1 MGKLHHICGLWYT
14 YTGMGASCQLCTE
27 LRSVPFLLGGTWGKY
42 GASCLHV
49 TFCLTLRVPLD
60 TFPRTSVLFPW
71 PPHFPGVMTLY
82 LTQLPA
88 SNQPLGASEPRNMIY
103 MSRLGI
109 WGEGTPFRTFEE
121 FLHAIEKR

>member
-1 MGKLHHICGLWYT
+1 MSY
-14 YTGMGASCQLCTE
+14 QLRTK
-27 LRSVPFLLGGTWGKY
+27 LRSVSFLLDGTWGKY
-42 GASCLHV
+42 GACCLRA
-49 TFCLTLRVPLD
+49 TFCLILRASLGM
-60 TFPRTSVLFPW
+60 FRRTSVLFPW
-71 PPHFPGVMTLY
+71 PPHLPGVMTLY

-88 SNQPLGASEPRNMIY
+88 SKQPLGASEPRNMIY